1 MRSSLRVYGW
11 AIVLILPVLGSHPFD
26 PSEFPGPTRV
36 AVPIAAATKSH
47 SVQSGASLG
56 AAAEPARGYDEANAT
71 LSRHRRAF
79 GLCDRLDAWPTTGV
93 SGFRC
98 SDVQT
103 SGNAFGFRWTSA
115 TSTASLCTV
124 YAVLS
129 QTITCNTVCGR
140 LRVDGLALQCTR
152 VLEELESSAV
162 SLATCPIHS
171 GFPNQRCNARYRS
184 AICKCGLPPTIAP
197 TRAPTRNPTSLAP
210 VTARPTAQ
218 PTAVPTRVP
227 TAPTTAEPTAIPS
240 AHPTAMPSVAPTGR
254 PTVAPTAVPSAS
266 PTARPT
272 FPPTAMPSAAPTASP
287 TSAPTNSPTAAPTAP
302 PTGAPTAPT
311 PPTGVPSLAPTATPT
326 VAPTAA
332 VAAASAAGGAGS
344 TAAVAIAIPIV
355 LAAVGLMLC
364 GLWRRRKQDETNPY
378 LQGQPAMINPT
389 FGMSNAKSNQ
399 YAPAGTASSQA
410 SEPSAN
416 APPAVVVGQP
426 PQAVY
431 DKPLASYNDSLA
443 SGEVR
448 YDLPLSRPAESEGDG
463 YLRFRDPIDSGAVA
477 VVSPEEPH
485 EYALPGEK
493 GSTAHIPGPSFFHA
507 SHAHEGKLCVS
518 RDVGMGPHF
527 LIPPRCPI
535 AEEPAYV
542 NKPPTRV
549 SYAYID
555 DEGPEDGTPPR
566 PTSKAHEYAYLEQDQ
581 GVDGEYSVP
590 ASIAEGDATIVDGP
604 VYSLAG
610 GPASEGPAYSAATND
625 APRYLSFRG
634 KQGVVSGESMG
645 SADENAYCT
654 PRNAA
659 VDGRGSRRPSPVRK
673 GYTTPMALGTVADAE
688 SEGGGRGSY
697 LAPAALGAIR
707 DSDDSDQ
714 TAYTTPA
721 ALGIVS
727 GDGGRASYTTPSALG
742 VISDNAGHEDQPC
755 AYASPAE
762 GTPRL
767 NAPSSVVSLLHAD
780 HHPPPTAL
788 SHEIGCAGALGYVGA
803 WLSASFDTATAET
816 ALTSGSHDVGAYCF
830 RAGRDD
836 SVVLSVLSK
845 RGGVLHFR
853 VVDLGYGRIKLSKA
867 TSSETTFDSLNEL
880 LEFYACNP
888 VSPNIPHL
896 TDCVPPPLG
905 AAHGEVGSF
914 ASRLLS
920 DLGD

>member
-36 AVPIAAATKSH
+36 AVPIGAPSQSH
-47 SVQSGASLG
+47 SAQSGASLG
-56 AAAEPARGYDEANAT
+56 AAAEPTRGYDEVNAT

-129 QTITCNTVCGR
+129 QTITCSTVCGR

-152 VLEELESSAV
+152 VFEELESSAV

-184 AICKCGLPPTIAP
+184 AICKCELPPTIAP

-272 FPPTAMPSAAPTASP
+272 FPPTAMPSATPTASP
-287 TSAPTNSPTAAPTAP
+287 TSAPTNSPTAAPTAL

-332 VAAASAAGGAGS
+332 VAAASAAGGARS
-344 TAAVAIAIPIV
+344 TAAVAIAIPSV

-389 FGMSNAKSNQ
+389 FGMSNATSNQ

-416 APPAVVVGQP
+416 APPAMVVGRP

-448 YDLPLSRPAESEGDG
+448 YDLPLLRPTESEGDG

-485 EYALPGEK
+485 EYALPWEK
-493 GSTAHIPGPSFFHA
+493 
-507 SHAHEGKLCVS
+507 
-518 RDVGMGPHF
+518 
-527 LIPPRCPI
+527 
-535 AEEPAYV
+535 EEPACV
-542 NKPPTRV
+542 IKPPTRV

-610 GPASEGPAYSAATND
+610 GAASEGPAYSAATND
-625 APRYLSFRG
+625 APRYLSFRD
-634 KQGVVSGESMG
+634 KQGVVHGGPKQSGESIG

-659 VDGRGSRRPSPVRK
+659 VDGRCSRRDSPAWK
-673 GYTTPMALGTVADAE
+673 GYTTPMALGTLADAE

-697 LAPAALGAIR
+697 LTSAALGAIR
-707 DSDDSDQ
+707 DGDDSDR
-714 TAYTTPA
+714 TAYTTPE

-742 VISDNAGHEDQPC
+742 VISDNAGHEDQPW
-755 AYASPAE
+755 
-762 GTPRL
+762 
-767 NAPSSVVSLLHAD
+767 
-780 HHPPPTAL
+780 
-788 SHEIGCAGALGYVGA
+788 ALGYVGA
-803 WLSASFDTATAET
+803 WLSASFDTATAQT

-880 LEFYACNP
+880 LEFYACNS